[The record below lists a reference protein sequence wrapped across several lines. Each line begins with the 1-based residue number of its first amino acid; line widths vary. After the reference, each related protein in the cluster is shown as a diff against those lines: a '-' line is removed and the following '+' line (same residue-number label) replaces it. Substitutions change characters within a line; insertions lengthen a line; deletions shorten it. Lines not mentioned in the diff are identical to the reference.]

1 MNALCYNK
9 EEKRLYIGSE
19 FSNDSLFVEHDKKG
33 WKTNTIKIPNE
44 PIEII
49 IKSNLHYQYQNFY
62 IFLVILP

>member
-49 IKSNLHYQYQNFY
+49 IKS
-62 IFLVILP
+62 